1 MKPKI
6 FQLLVCGLVFTAC
19 ATTKIQNVW
28 KDDSFAGKEFSRI
41 LVVGVFKEPAY
52 RQLFE
57 NKMVQLLRGAGVD
70 ALSSYTVFPDSDR
83 IREAAAK
90 EQIRSS
96 GIDAVLVARLVDTRR
111 ESVYVPGTTYVQ
123 DYGAPYRGPYG
134 WYGYYGG
141 SYQVTQT
148 PGYTTEYDI
157 STVETQIFD
166 AASETSIWTVL
177 SETSETS
184 VVEAIESYV
193 KALAE
198 PLRSSG
204 LLASAPAR

>member
-1 MKPKI
+1 MKPK
-6 FQLLVCGLVFTAC
+6 FLPLLVCALVFAGC
-19 ATTKIQNVW
+19 ATTKIQHVW
-28 KDDSFAGKEFSRI
+28 KDDSSGGKQFSRI
-41 LVVGVFKEPAY
+41 LVVGVFKEPVY

-57 NKMVQLLRGAGVD
+57 NQLAQVLRDSGVD
-70 ALSSYTVFPDSDR
+70 SLSSYTLFPDSDR

-96 GIDAVLVARLVDTRR
+96 GIDAVLVARLVDTRK

-123 DYGAPYRGPYG
+123 GYGGPYRGPSG

-148 PGYTTEYDI
+148 PGYTTEYNI

-166 AASETSIWTVL
+166 VATEASIWAVL
-177 SETSETS
+177 SETTETS
-184 VVEAIESYV
+184 VVAAIESYV
-193 KALAE
+193 KALAG

-204 LLASAPAR
+204 LLAHGSAR